1 MRDSFKQRR
10 ISALG
15 TLAVF
20 VLFALCVLSVL
31 LSGAGAYRRLVQQGS
46 ESYALR
52 TCEQYIATRVRQC
65 ARGEL
70 VSVESFGECCALV
83 LREDVEETE
92 YLTRIYCHEG
102 WLMELFAAA
111 DGEFQPEDGEK
122 LLPARELSLSLV
134 DGLLRASVVDEYGV
148 RTEAVFALR
157 GGEGDGP

>member
-20 VLFALCVLSVL
+20 VLFALCMLSVL

-83 LREDVEETE
+83 LREDVEGVE

-111 DGEFQPEDGEK
+111 DGEFQPEDGEI
-122 LLPARELSLSLV
+122 
-134 DGLLRASVVDEYGV
+134 VVRIPDIYGKTDTV
-148 RTEAVFALR
+148 YTVKTC
-157 GGEGDGP
+157 GGEVTVSTVGTKPYSVIVHR